1 MPLRQV
7 LRSWLVRQ
15 PNRGDW
21 LIIGSA
27 AVTTLTALPLA
38 GLYVVVIAPLL
49 LLPFGLMWILRPIL
63 GELGWPATAIAVTA
77 VGVALLGCLAY
88 LNANPEQWISDSNS
102 TDIPGWH
109 HCHRH
114 LFRSNSK
121 SGPLRSA
128 EEVTREDMIW
138 HSTNRCSGHHPFLSS
153 LAREDEWV
161 A

>member
-77 VGVALLGCLAY
+77 VGVAVLGCLAY
-88 LNANPEQWISDSNS
+88 LNAYFWP
-102 TDIPGWH
+102 
-109 HCHRH
+109 
-114 LFRSNSK
+114 SK
-121 SGPLRSA
+121 SYAAIHWGLLSLVRFKHQ
-128 EEVTREDMIW
+128 
-138 HSTNRCSGHHPFLSS
+138 HSSN
-153 LAREDEWV
+153 
-161 A
+161 